1 MGIVDRLILIGVPV
15 ALVLLSLILP
25 RNKVFKKVMQT
36 ILVLVSAG
44 IAVIPLVKPLADLVG
59 VSAVSYLTGFDQI
72 ILFADV
78 AILLWGLF
86 FGDAYL
92 TQGLYGMVSFISLAM
107 GCYRFILPAD
117 WIKATSLAEA
127 FSGGTNAILKVASYA
142 VLVLVPAWLICSGS
156 FHVKLGSAWSALM
169 GVSFFG
175 SVLLFL
181 TKAELI
187 HSAIGNKL
195 MKMLKDLKAM
205 NADSMKS
212 FGIYAGI
219 LLAATLV
226 VCALVS
232 LIQSKILKKGG
243 KMIASETKGAL
254 VIRLIGRF
262 IAGVG
267 SLALLAFLPGMLVGS
282 TGIGAA
288 AVLLAPIGLM
298 LVVSILTEF
307 FSEDI
312 EIKHAQ
318 AAAQAA

>member
-25 RNKVFKKVMQT
+25 RNKVFKKVIQT
-36 ILVLVSAG
+36 VLVLATAG
-44 IAVIPLVKPLADLVG
+44 VAVIPLIAPLADLVG
-59 VSAVSYLTGFDQI
+59 VTAATRLTGFEQV
-72 ILFADV
+72 ILLAEA

-92 TQGLYGMVSFISLAM
+92 TQGLYGMVSFISLVV
-107 GCYRFILPAD
+107 GCYRFIIPT
-117 WIKATSLAEA
+117 WTKATSLAEA
-127 FSGGTNAILKVASYA
+127 FASTDTILKMAGYA

-156 FHVKLGSAWSALM
+156 FRVKLASAWNTLI
-169 GVSFFG
+169 GLSFFG
-175 SVLLFL
+175 SILLFL

-187 HSAIGNKL
+187 NAAIGNKL
-195 MKMLKDLKAM
+195 MTVLGDLKAL
-205 NADSMKS
+205 NAEDIKT
-212 FGIYAGI
+212 FGIAAGI
-219 LLAATLV
+219 LVATTLV
-226 VCALVS
+226 LCVLVS
-232 LIQSKILKKGG
+232 LIQSKTLKKGE

-254 VIRLIGRF
+254 VIRLVGRF

-288 AVLLAPIGLM
+288 AVLLAPIGLV

-307 FSEDI
+307 FSEDV
-312 EIKHAQ
+312 EIKRAQ

>member
-25 RNKVFKKVMQT
+25 RNKVFKKVMQV

-44 IAVIPLVKPLADLVG
+44 IAVIPLVKPLAELIG
-59 VSAVSYLTGFDQI
+59 ISAVSYLTGFDQI

-92 TQGLYGMVSFISLAM
+92 TQGLYGMVSFISLVM
-107 GCYRFILPAD
+107 GCYRFFVPA
-117 WIKATSLAEA
+117 WTKATSLAEA
-127 FSGGTNAILKVASYA
+127 FATTDMILKVAGYG

-156 FHVKLGSAWSALM
+156 FRVKIGSAWSALM

-175 SVLLFL
+175 SILLFL

-187 HSAIGNKL
+187 HSRIGNKL
-195 MKMLKDLKAM
+195 MAVLEDLKAM
-205 NADSMKS
+205 SVDDIKY
-212 FGIYAGI
+212 FGIFAGI

-226 VCALVS
+226 LCALVS
-232 LIQSKILKKGG
+232 LIQGKILKKGG

-288 AVLLAPIGLM
+288 AVLLAPIGLI

-307 FSEDI
+307 FSEDT